1 MRIAIYNG
9 SIINALDTKN
19 KYGHYINSIYNEYK
33 MAGQNGLLFCP
44 DCKTKVILR
53 AGNIREPYFAHVD
66 SERKCE
72 YNIEKGKSN
81 EQIKGESIL
90 YYWLNEQYKEHVFID
105 KKYNNRFSNVSL
117 EYKGKIYAFNYIRNE
132 RVLNE
137 WNKKRKDYFETGII
151 DLYFF
156 SFKEFDELKNSE
168 IQFKKTVQQYT
179 KDNTIKMIDTD
190 NKKLILMRFIEFF
203 DDEDNLFYSKLSLRE
218 YNIYDVK
225 FTLDGQL
232 VTNFEEEY
240 SIDYKQHEEIANNIL
255 IERIKKAK
263 EKELKLQQ
271 LSINYQN
278 DSGNIE
284 KSLNKVN
291 LRRVDELNEIP
302 DCFVEINR
310 DKYTNP
316 QGLTPGELDDEV
328 KKYLLTHINDN
339 YEWKLG
345 KTNPIRLLNYRYC
358 RKYFSKEHCEPVKPH
373 FGICI
378 SCSIL
383 YKK

>member
-1 MRIAIYNG
+1 VGDYMRIAIYNG

-255 IERIKKAK
+255 I
-263 EKELKLQQ
+263 
-271 LSINYQN
+271 
-278 DSGNIE
+278 
-284 KSLNKVN
+284 
-291 LRRVDELNEIP
+291 
-302 DCFVEINR
+302 
-310 DKYTNP
+310 
-316 QGLTPGELDDEV
+316 
-328 KKYLLTHINDN
+328 
-339 YEWKLG
+339 
-345 KTNPIRLLNYRYC
+345 
-358 RKYFSKEHCEPVKPH
+358 
-373 FGICI
+373 
-378 SCSIL
+378 
-383 YKK
+383 

>member
-151 DLYFF
+151 DLYFLA
-156 SFKEFDELKNSE
+156 LKN
-168 IQFKKTVQQYT
+168 
-179 KDNTIKMIDTD
+179 
-190 NKKLILMRFIEFF
+190 LM
-203 DDEDNLFYSKLSLRE
+203 N
-218 YNIYDVK
+218 
-225 FTLDGQL
+225 
-232 VTNFEEEY
+232 
-240 SIDYKQHEEIANNIL
+240 
-255 IERIKKAK
+255 
-263 EKELKLQQ
+263 
-271 LSINYQN
+271 
-278 DSGNIE
+278 
-284 KSLNKVN
+284 
-291 LRRVDELNEIP
+291 
-302 DCFVEINR
+302 
-310 DKYTNP
+310 
-316 QGLTPGELDDEV
+316 
-328 KKYLLTHINDN
+328 
-339 YEWKLG
+339 
-345 KTNPIRLLNYRYC
+345 
-358 RKYFSKEHCEPVKPH
+358 
-373 FGICI
+373 
-378 SCSIL
+378 
-383 YKK
+383 